1 MALHY
6 METKLYHSKS
16 SRNTFIEFLM
26 QVGDGTTSV
35 TLLASEFLRMAKPFV
50 EDGVHPQ
57 VIIKSYRK
65 AVNLVS
71 I

>member
-1 MALHY
+1 
-6 METKLYHSKS
+6 
-16 SRNTFIEFLM
+16 
-26 QVGDGTTSV
+26 
-35 TLLASEFLRMAKPFV
+35 MAKPFV

-71 I
+71 SSFRMMNWYGCP

>member
-1 MALHY
+1 
-6 METKLYHSKS
+6 
-16 SRNTFIEFLM
+16 M

-57 VIIKSYRK
+57 IIIKSYRK

-71 I
+71 ILF